1 MFRFFLYT
9 CMPAAALL
17 AAGCRPPVSA
27 CPSRPSEN
35 PWCSLAH
42 GIARQIPADLH
53 DVERNRALSDTAITA
68 LDLGAH
74 KQAAAIAYDIS
85 GWRRG
90 DLLARLGHRC
100 HATGRG
106 DAGDRFL
113 KAAENVARD
122 TGLDSWQRSRIQLA
136 IERARASRTATQR
149 SEAARVTRLD
159 TADQA
164 ALLPD
169 LMQHTVATSNVL
181 DTLNRLETVSRQT
194 LDLDLAAGAF
204 DAYRVV
210 YQKAGET
217 GQTAL
222 YRDRLNAGLTL
233 LLNSLHPA
241 IACDKLME
249 MSEAAWRLGDTPF
262 AEQMRRE
269 IDNRLGQIRA
279 DMRLPVQTRYARLL
293 ARVGDTRQA
302 RHCLAA
308 AETLLPDPAI
318 TPTERAAAHAELGA
332 AWMELGDAAA
342 ADGQFADAILVVK
355 TLTNSRPRA
364 VAAVRVCLTFART
377 GIAEPARL
385 SEMADLQNRLGDP
398 W

>member
-1 MFRFFLYT
+1 MFRFILYT
-9 CMPAAALL
+9 CMLAVALL
-17 AAGCRPPVSA
+17 AAGCRPSVSA
-27 CPSRPSEN
+27 GPSQPLEN

-74 KQAAAIAYDIS
+74 KQAAEIACDIS

-122 TGLDSWQRSRIQLA
+122 SGLESWQRSRIRLA
-136 IERARASRTATQR
+136 IERAHAGRTATQR
-149 SEAARVTRLD
+149 IEAARVTRLD

-169 LMQHTVATSNVL
+169 LMQHTVATSNLL

-204 DAYRVV
+204 DAYRVA
-210 YQKAGET
+210 YQKAGEA

-222 YRDRLNAGLTL
+222 YRDRLAAGLTRL
-233 LLNSLHPA
+233 LDSLHPA
-241 IACDKLME
+241 VVCDKLME
-249 MSEAAWRLGDTPF
+249 MSEAARRLGDTPF
-262 AEQMRRE
+262 AEQMSRE
-269 IDNRLGQIRA
+269 TGNRLGLIRA

-293 ARVGDTRQA
+293 ARAGDTRQA
-302 RHCLAA
+302 RRRLAA

-318 TPTERAAAHAELGA
+318 TPAERAAAHAELGA

-342 ADGQFADAILVVK
+342 ADGHFADAILALK
-355 TLTNSRPRA
+355 TLANSRPRA
-364 VAAVRVCLTFART
+364 VAAVRVCLTFARA

-385 SEMADLQNRLGDP
+385 SEMAALLNRLGDP